1 MLESPAKGSGASM
14 RAKTLLFLL
23 GVTALGAY
31 YAGRQSSHVSNA
43 PVAAFAQLQ
52 QPVAKPVAFAASV
65 SPSIAAAATASV
77 NNNPAPTIRAQP
89 AAVRAPKNL
98 HRQRFPLGERGK

>member
-1 MLESPAKGSGASM
+1 MLERPAKGSGASM

-31 YAGRQSSHVSNA
+31 YAGRQSRHVSNA

-52 QPVAKPVAFAASV
+52 QPVAKPVAFAVPV
-65 SPSIAAAATASV
+65 SPSIAAAATSSV
-77 NNNPAPTIRAQP
+77 NNNPAPTIKTRPRSRPRPEKP
-89 AAVRAPKNL
+89 AP
-98 HRQRFPLGERGK
+98 PEGPTGERGK

>member
-1 MLESPAKGSGASM
+1 MFGRPAKGSGAST
-14 RAKTLLFLL
+14 RAKALLVLL

-31 YAGRQSSHVSNA
+31 YVGRQSSHVSNA
-43 PVAAFAQLQ
+43 PVAAFAQPQ
-52 QPVAKPVAFAASV
+52 QPVAFAASV
-65 SPSIAAAATASV
+65 SPSIAAAATSSV

-98 HRQRFPLGERGK
+98 HRQRFPLRERGK